1 MAQIIKSLDEI
12 TTGFSFFEKDQV
24 LTASQLNSISNYF
37 DDQTRLTRT
46 QLLGVGIACGLEPS
60 IQSRVVK
67 IGKGMG
73 VTTDGDL
80 LFFTEDQV
88 FDRFRPYDEKN
99 PKYPAFYVEEKMIPL
114 FELVSKDANDKRTMP
129 LSRFT
134 EVSGIKLSSAVA
146 ILYMESYL
154 FDPDDCAGSDCDNLG
169 KEFRNTPRL
178 LLVDR
183 QYLDLLKHGIKAPH
197 DIYDAFEEIV
207 AERPML
213 TASIKTQSQ
222 LTQQYTSACASM
234 SNKLE
239 VQLQQLF
246 KNGSFFLSDVYPAD
260 PWPEW
265 AKKLAEIQTRYR
277 RDDTGIQ
284 YYYDFL
290 KDLVDTFNDFLDL
303 IFEDSTWCSPAKEAF
318 PKHLILGTLGK
329 NGINDRDRTSFY
341 YSHLSSHSLNSRE
354 QALFLVKK
362 LDVLIEAFQP
372 PVNANSEI
380 RITPGKSEY
389 YKLEERPIPY
399 YYQVDRTH
407 QVHQAWNYQLSRR
420 NKGNYNYSYNAP
432 LYNAQGGAANPLG
445 SQIGKFDF
453 FRIEGHIGKG
463 VASVHSFLE
472 REIRRLNLPFNS
484 RSIMLSDDPIKL
496 VIKPGFLF
504 TDLHKLHNLM
514 RRDVLNQLDEVKR
527 YSTGLK
533 SLVKTNLEILDPED
547 RGTFDQIAE
556 GRDNDLHNSVEL
568 ASVKLRGSFQE
579 YEKVN
584 TANDSW
590 KSHVGNAMQHSGNF
604 KGQLSI
610 AAKTEFNT
618 PFDSLISN
626 RNFDLLDHLDD
637 LIKVDTEKRQKRL
650 LFGSYIN
657 EHPGMEHNAGVS
669 RGGTFIV
676 LYDEAGIVIGD
687 FMIPYMEIDADQ
699 LDESEPPLTIRPI
712 RPGFVIDKGIN
723 LFSPFDKK
731 VRLKLETFKSVDLD
745 NILNLRADAIKTNLD
760 TTWNNRFNQQQ
771 NEYFNTIKE
780 SWGTMSSALIKTK
793 SDLLTGDLGGIKDSG
808 LGKAVKD
815 MKSMR
820 EVLAGYKT
828 KAEQVTDPVE
838 KEKYNNLA
846 NVIEDDLS
854 KSITDL
860 TQQIADSGEELSVGT
875 DGFNAMLEVNNGL
888 SVLNT
893 ETIVTRTT
901 ENLTQLSGTGR
912 KASFNLMLGNIL
924 KR

>member
-1 MAQIIKSLDEI
+1 M
-12 TTGFSFFEKDQV
+12 
-24 LTASQLNSISNYF
+24 
-37 DDQTRLTRT
+37 
-46 QLLGVGIACGLEPS
+46 
-60 IQSRVVK
+60 
-67 IGKGMG
+67 
-73 VTTDGDL
+73 
-80 LFFTEDQV
+80 
-88 FDRFRPYDEKN
+88 
-99 PKYPAFYVEEKMIPL
+99 
-114 FELVSKDANDKRTMP
+114 
-129 LSRFT
+129 
-134 EVSGIKLSSAVA
+134 
-146 ILYMESYL
+146 
-154 FDPDDCAGSDCDNLG
+154 
-169 KEFRNTPRL
+169 
-178 LLVDR
+178 
-183 QYLDLLKHGIKAPH
+183 
-197 DIYDAFEEIV
+197 
-207 AERPML
+207 
-213 TASIKTQSQ
+213 
-222 LTQQYTSACASM
+222 
-234 SNKLE
+234 
-239 VQLQQLF
+239 
-246 KNGSFFLSDVYPAD
+246 
-260 PWPEW
+260 
-265 AKKLAEIQTRYR
+265 
-277 RDDTGIQ
+277 
-284 YYYDFL
+284 
-290 KDLVDTFNDFLDL
+290 
-303 IFEDSTWCSPAKEAF
+303 
-318 PKHLILGTLGK
+318 
-329 NGINDRDRTSFY
+329 
-341 YSHLSSHSLNSRE
+341 
-354 QALFLVKK
+354 
-362 LDVLIEAFQP
+362 
-372 PVNANSEI
+372 
-380 RITPGKSEY
+380 
-389 YKLEERPIPY
+389 
-399 YYQVDRTH
+399 
-407 QVHQAWNYQLSRR
+407 
-420 NKGNYNYSYNAP
+420 
-432 LYNAQGGAANPLG
+432 
-445 SQIGKFDF
+445 
-453 FRIEGHIGKG
+453 
-463 VASVHSFLE
+463 
-472 REIRRLNLPFNS
+472 
-484 RSIMLSDDPIKL
+484 RS
-496 VIKPGFLF
+496 
-504 TDLHKLHNLM
+504 
-514 RRDVLNQLDEVKR
+514 DVLNQLDEVKR

-533 SLVKTNLEILDPED
+533 SQVKTNLEILDPED

-687 FMIPYMEIDADQ
+687 FMISYMEIDADQ

-731 VRLKLETFKSVDLD
+731 VRLKLETFKSIDLD

-771 NEYFNTIKE
+771 TEYFNTIKE

-793 SDLLTGDLGGIKDSG
+793 SDLFTGDLGGIKDSG

-828 KAEQVTDPVE
+828 RAEQVADPVE

-846 NVIEDDLS
+846 NLIEDDLS